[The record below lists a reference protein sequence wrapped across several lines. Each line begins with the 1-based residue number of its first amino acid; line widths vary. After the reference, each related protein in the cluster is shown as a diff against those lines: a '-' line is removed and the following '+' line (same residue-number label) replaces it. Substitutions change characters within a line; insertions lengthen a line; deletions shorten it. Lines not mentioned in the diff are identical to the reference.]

1 MNFEKATWQIATNR
15 NHVFFAYSKSVD
27 NEWGGLDRK
36 GCAFIGTPTME
47 VPFSNSKII
56 SLVISRLYPH
66 YIYPKYI
73 YIYSYLVYPRVNV
86 HRDVENSCFPEE
98 NDLHMAGF
106 PHLRW
111 FSGGYYHLDIT
122 RTIMMIITVC
132 HSLGHFCVST
142 IWLVLYAIHS
152 GRLVP
157 SRKHSVT
164 Q

>member
-1 MNFEKATWQIATNR
+1 MKLCNDMNFEKATWQIATNR

-86 HRDVENSCFPEE
+86 HRDVENSWFPWKKY
-98 NDLHMAGF
+98 LHTG
-106 PHLRW
+106 
-111 FSGGYYHLDIT
+111 
-122 RTIMMIITVC
+122 V
-132 HSLGHFCVST
+132 VST
-142 IWLVLYAIHS
+142 CFCMFTLRHQWNFRNTPDSQWMLAVAQVIGFINPFRGSSLS
-152 GRLVP
+152 
-157 SRKHSVT
+157 
-164 Q
+164 